1 MSAFAVFL
9 HTLICSELLSIGS
22 SRHTSRSASNLLSTS
37 LNTTGYVNGRRQSSS
52 GTGYNTGRRT
62 TSSVGSVQSPMSVMS
77 STPKSGTPGLHTPR
91 SAVRTNKPQTPTSE
105 PRSTSLHM
113 PRLRNPASKSNATV
127 NNGLSLAVREPTN
140 SLPSSP
146 HSSDPDSL
154 DEPGNLVFHPLLTAS
169 FHFQLISTDRNLI

>member
-1 MSAFAVFL
+1 MPAFAVFL
-9 HTLICSELLSIGS
+9 HTVVLAELLSSGN
-22 SRHTSRSASNLLSTS
+22 SRHTSRSASNLLSSS

-52 GTGYNTGRRT
+52 GTGYSAGRRT

-91 SAVRTNKPQTPTSE
+91 SALRTNKQQTPKSE

-113 PRLRNPASKSNATV
+113 PRLRNPTSKTSAAM

-140 SLPSSP
+140 SLPNSP

-154 DEPGNLVFHPLLTAS
+154 NEPGNLVFHLLLTTFFPFSAD
-169 FHFQLISTDRNLI
+169 FHR